1 MFQAA
6 CGQCSSPYMRHLH
19 LLWLTEPI
27 TLFWSLLWVAGK
39 TPEGRSRQGS
49 SSDMTVCSLG
59 RSSKKWKLDKVLEH
73 LLIEKRKRGRKRLR
87 VVSRG
92 FLLQFHPRSQ
102 ISCNGKL
109 DYSLL
114 LNVLPVLLC
123 NIFTV
128 LRTLFFILFVS
139 IREGWGVTITIKM
152 KEIRERHCGWCM
164 VPSH

>member
-1 MFQAA
+1 M
-6 CGQCSSPYMRHLH
+6 
-19 LLWLTEPI
+19 
-27 TLFWSLLWVAGK
+27 
-39 TPEGRSRQGS
+39 
-49 SSDMTVCSLG
+49 
-59 RSSKKWKLDKVLEH
+59 
-73 LLIEKRKRGRKRLR
+73 LIEKRKRGRKRLR

-128 LRTLFFILFVS
+128 FRTFYVILFVS
-139 IREGWGVTITIKM
+139 IREGGCHNHHQDEGDQRKALWMMHGPITLNTGHATACITSFIIFK
-152 KEIRERHCGWCM
+152 KHNKNSRVILYGKPGLGETTLT
-164 VPSH
+164 

>member
-1 MFQAA
+1 MYEQ
-6 CGQCSSPYMRHLH
+6 QNVRKYQKKK
-19 LLWLTEPI
+19 TEEE
-27 TLFWSLLWVAGK
+27 
-39 TPEGRSRQGS
+39 EGRKQ
-49 SSDMTVCSLG
+49 
-59 RSSKKWKLDKVLEH
+59 
-73 LLIEKRKRGRKRLR
+73 LR

-128 LRTLFFILFVS
+128 FRTFYVILFVS

-152 KEIRERHCGWCM
+152 KEIRERHCG
-164 VPSH
+164 

>member
-1 MFQAA
+1 MF
-6 CGQCSSPYMRHLH
+6 
-19 LLWLTEPI
+19 TEYNFFNNI
-27 TLFWSLLWVAGK
+27 VDRK
-39 TPEGRSRQGS
+39 EEKQKEREGG
-49 SSDMTVCSLG
+49 
-59 RSSKKWKLDKVLEH
+59 
-73 LLIEKRKRGRKRLR
+73 KRLR

-128 LRTLFFILFVS
+128 FRTFYVILFVS

-152 KEIRERHCGWCM
+152 KEIRERHCG
-164 VPSH
+164 